1 MKIVF
6 KMLKVYHVTGLDVT
20 VAVQVALHLG
30 QVSRLSLG
38 QETVTLQFNYVA
50 RYT

>member
-6 KMLKVYHVTGLDVT
+6 KMSEVYHVTGLDVT

-30 QVSRLSLG
+30 QISRLSLG
-38 QETVTLQFNYVA
+38 QETVALQFN
-50 RYT
+50 